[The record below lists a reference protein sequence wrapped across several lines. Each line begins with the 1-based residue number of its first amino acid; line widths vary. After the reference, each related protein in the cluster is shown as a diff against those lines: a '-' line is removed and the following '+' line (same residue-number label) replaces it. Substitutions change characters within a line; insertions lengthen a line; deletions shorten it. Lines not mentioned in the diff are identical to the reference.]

1 MINMEKIFV
10 TGASGLLGSNIIETL
25 SEKFQIYG
33 SYNKNKVDFKK
44 HSIIQTDL
52 TNTEQTKSIE
62 KICPNLIIHCAALV
76 NIDACEKNPKN
87 AYLQNIVSTE
97 NIVKIAEK
105 TNSFLIH
112 ISTDA
117 VFDGTKGNY
126 SEKDE
131 TNPINIYG
139 ETKLQSEKIVENSDI
154 ESCIVRT
161 NIYGWNKLNKFSLAE
176 WMIDKLENNEKLN
189 AFHDV
194 KFTPILVNNLAN
206 ALFEI
211 YKKRINGILH
221 VSGSESCTKY
231 EFAKNVANVFDLDKN
246 LIFPISVDDIHLKAK
261 RGKNISLDTK
271 KAQSLLD
278 TKLFNVAD
286 GLKEMKRLKEEK

>member
-1 MINMEKIFV
+1 
-10 TGASGLLGSNIIETL
+10 
-25 SEKFQIYG
+25 
-33 SYNKNKVDFKK
+33 
-44 HSIIQTDL
+44 
-52 TNTEQTKSIE
+52 
-62 KICPNLIIHCAALV
+62 
-76 NIDACEKNPKN
+76 
-87 AYLQNIVSTE
+87 
-97 NIVKIAEK
+97 
-105 TNSFLIH
+105 
-112 ISTDA
+112 
-117 VFDGTKGNY
+117 
-126 SEKDE
+126 
-131 TNPINIYG
+131 
-139 ETKLQSEKIVENSDI
+139 
-154 ESCIVRT
+154 
-161 NIYGWNKLNKFSLAE
+161 
-176 WMIDKLENNEKLN
+176 MIDKLENNEKLN

-231 EFAKNVANVFDLDKN
+231 EFAKTVANVFDLDKN